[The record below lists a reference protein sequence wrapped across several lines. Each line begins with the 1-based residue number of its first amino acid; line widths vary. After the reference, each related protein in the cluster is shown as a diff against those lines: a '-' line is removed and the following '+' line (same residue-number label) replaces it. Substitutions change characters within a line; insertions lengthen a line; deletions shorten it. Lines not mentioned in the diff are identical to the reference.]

1 MPDIRSPTGPKT
13 SAAGPRLGSPAG
25 SDPKDRTGWSTGV
38 VIVIAAT
45 ALVAGFGWGRQS
57 AELASST
64 TIPSAALTTT
74 RVVATTT
81 TRVLATTTT
90 LSLSTTTPE
99 YSLKRVLPPEAH
111 AALIALATSYE
122 AMDRAFDNDDQAALF
137 AFAAA
142 LGSKDRALINAARE
156 ALSEMFD
163 AVDRAALELAFA
175 ASARL
180 DYRTGSHHW
189 TAIDRYLSS
198 VRLDPLSDFDRLLDA
213 MGLRLNTVE
222 VDALLDALKLGERY
236 PPKTVLIGFP
246 GVG

>member
-1 MPDIRSPTGPKT
+1 
-13 SAAGPRLGSPAG
+13 
-25 SDPKDRTGWSTGV
+25 
-38 VIVIAAT
+38 
-45 ALVAGFGWGRQS
+45 
-57 AELASST
+57 
-64 TIPSAALTTT
+64 
-74 RVVATTT
+74 
-81 TRVLATTTT
+81 
-90 LSLSTTTPE
+90 
-99 YSLKRVLPPEAH
+99 
-111 AALIALATSYE
+111 
-122 AMDRAFDNDDQAALF
+122 MDRAFDNNDQAALF

-142 LGSKDRALINAARE
+142 LGSKDQAIINAARE

-236 PPKTVLIGFP
+236 PLKTVLVGFP

>member
-90 LSLSTTTPE
+90 LSPPTTTPE

-122 AMDRAFDNDDQAALF
+122 AMDRAFDNNDQAALF

>member
-64 TIPSAALTTT
+64 TSTIPSAALTTT

-81 TRVLATTTT
+81 T
-90 LSLSTTTPE
+90 LSPPTTTPE

-122 AMDRAFDNDDQAALF
+122 AMDRAFDNNDQAALF
-137 AFAAA
+137 TFAAA

-236 PPKTVLIGFP
+236 PLKTVLIGFP

>member
-1 MPDIRSPTGPKT
+1 M
-13 SAAGPRLGSPAG
+13 L
-25 SDPKDRTGWSTGV
+25 
-38 VIVIAAT
+38 
-45 ALVAGFGWGRQS
+45 
-57 AELASST
+57 
-64 TIPSAALTTT
+64 
-74 RVVATTT
+74 ATTT

-122 AMDRAFDNDDQAALF
+122 AMDRAFDNNDQAALF

-142 LGSKDRALINAARE
+142 LGSKDQALINAARE

>member
-90 LSLSTTTPE
+90 LSPPTTTPE

-122 AMDRAFDNDDQAALF
+122 AMDRAFDNNDQAALF
-137 AFAAA
+137 TFAAA

-236 PPKTVLIGFP
+236 PLKTVLIGFP